1 MLTRKKSFLV
11 VFILLF
17 WLGYSLIAVTSFVAS
32 LQELYQQ
39 ERSKRIDRINYQT
52 DLSMNFMINQH
63 YNVLKQNLA
72 RAVELFQVDFAI
84 LEVPAEDPVVI
95 ARPGSEIFPGT
106 NLTITDGVVD
116 RGSSTYRKI
125 KVREATL
132 LIGMDHRITFFLY
145 TYLKYY
151 FWKIVFD
158 IFLVTAV
165 SGSLIYFVLRD
176 LIKLTRALAKGDVQ
190 SVKSINTQSI
200 EAQILSSATQSFS
213 NLTKE
218 LAWESQVFSNSLGS
232 AITTELRKG
241 TPIPQAF
248 EVVLVR
254 VDLNQYTQKFLA
266 TDIAKMVETINQYFA
281 GAREIIERHSGLIYE
296 YVGDEIIFFFKVKT
310 NFDETFK
317 NAVFC
322 VRDIFKQIEMLAV
335 KDFTVK
341 ASIAAGTLNFVK
353 LDQGYAFTGV
363 PLITSARLLNFVT
376 DKTRSQLIFEEKF
389 FSLVKHAVA
398 DFQVISTQLKGFV
411 QEVKLVEISGFQAL
425 DEVDPKTFCADLD
438 LLQAFDALIESIRQ
452 KNEPRFDRILK
463 SLREV
468 NIQTSNRDLSHK
480 MTWVLQLVNR
490 PESDEKRLSSILS
503 LIPLYVTKEDYES
516 GVKEQLLLIENSRSS
531 RTRAN
536 ALMARS
542 SFEIEIKIDFNAA
555 RNVSNRYLADALF
568 VIGKTAVDRKITKQ
582 IEWMLD
588 QEDRLFRASALYL
601 CSALMK
607 YHYERDPVYFGSNPQ
622 FLILRDYLKE
632 SLDQSDEDLKKHA
645 RAFESATGLSL
656 NEKVV

>member
-363 PLITSARLLNFVT
+363 PLC
-376 DKTRSQLIFEEKF
+376 RS
-389 FSLVKHAVA
+389 
-398 DFQVISTQLKGFV
+398 
-411 QEVKLVEISGFQAL
+411 
-425 DEVDPKTFCADLD
+425 
-438 LLQAFDALIESIRQ
+438 
-452 KNEPRFDRILK
+452 
-463 SLREV
+463 
-468 NIQTSNRDLSHK
+468 
-480 MTWVLQLVNR
+480 
-490 PESDEKRLSSILS
+490 
-503 LIPLYVTKEDYES
+503 
-516 GVKEQLLLIENSRSS
+516 
-531 RTRAN
+531 
-536 ALMARS
+536 
-542 SFEIEIKIDFNAA
+542 
-555 RNVSNRYLADALF
+555 
-568 VIGKTAVDRKITKQ
+568 
-582 IEWMLD
+582 
-588 QEDRLFRASALYL
+588 
-601 CSALMK
+601 
-607 YHYERDPVYFGSNPQ
+607 
-622 FLILRDYLKE
+622 
-632 SLDQSDEDLKKHA
+632 
-645 RAFESATGLSL
+645 
-656 NEKVV
+656 

>member
-11 VFILLF
+11 VFIFLF
-17 WLGYSLIAVTSFVAS
+17 WLGYSLIAVISFVAS

-39 ERSKRIDRINYQT
+39 ERNKRIDRINYQIE
-52 DLSMNFMINQH
+52 LAMNSMIHQH
-63 YNVLKQNLA
+63 FATLKQNLS
-72 RAVELFQVDFAI
+72 RAVELYQVDFAI
-84 LEVPAEDPVVI
+84 LEIPGEDPVVV
-95 ARPGSEIFPGT
+95 ARAGSEIYPGT
-106 NLTITDGVVD
+106 DLPLTEGVVD
-116 RGSSTYRKI
+116 RGSATYRKV
-125 KVREATL
+125 KVRDSTL

-158 IFLVTAV
+158 IFLVTGV
-165 SGSLIYFVLRD
+165 SGALIYFVLRD

-190 SVKSINTQSI
+190 SVKSISTQSL

-213 NLTKE
+213 DLTKE

-241 TPIPQAF
+241 TPTPQAF

-266 TDIAKMVETINQYFA
+266 TDISKMVETINQYFA

-310 NFDETFK
+310 SFDETFK

-341 ASIAAGTLNFVK
+341 ASIATGTLNFVK

-376 DKTRSQLIFEEKF
+376 DKTRSQLIFEEKHL
-389 FSLVKHAVA
+389 SLVKHTAA
-398 DFQVISTQLKGFV
+398 DMQVISTQLKGFA
-411 QEVKLVEISGFQAL
+411 QDVKLVEISGFQTL
-425 DEVDPKTFCADLD
+425 DEVDPKTFCADPD
-438 LLQAFDALIESIRQ
+438 LLRAFDALIECIRQ

-468 NIQTSNRDLSHK
+468 NIQTSNVELSHK

-516 GVKEQLLLIENSRSS
+516 SVKEQLIQIENTRSS

-542 SFEIEIKIDFNAA
+542 SFEFEIKIDFNAA

-568 VIGKTAVDRKITKQ
+568 VIGRTAVDKKITKQ

-601 CSALMK
+601 CSALLK
-607 YHYERDPVYFGSNPQ
+607 YHHEKDPVYFGSNPQ
-622 FLILRDYLKE
+622 FSILKE
-632 SLDQSDEDLKKHA
+632 HLKKSLNQSDEDLKKHA
-645 RAFESATGLSL
+645 RAFESTTGLSL
-656 NEKVV
+656 NEKAL